1 MLTKITEKEY
11 IGSFDEISELVNKG
25 YTLLGDL
32 KLAIEGEII
41 KKRHQKIRLYIDHES
56 KLIDIFS
63 ACFCKEVFEF
73 GRIRLK
79 YYLSENIRNVI
90 LD

>member
-1 MLTKITEKEY
+1 MTKITEKEY
-11 IGSFDEISELVNKG
+11 IGSFDEMLGLVDKG

-41 KKRHQKIRLYIDHES
+41 KERHQKIRLYIDHER

-73 GRIRLK
+73 GKTRLK
-79 YYLSENIRNVI
+79 YYLSENIQDII

>member
-1 MLTKITEKEY
+1 MINIVNNEY
-11 IGSFDEISELVNKG
+11 IGSFNEILELQDKG
-25 YTLLGDL
+25 YTLLNDL
-32 KLAIEGEII
+32 KMAIEGKIVRE
-41 KKRHQKIRLYIDHES
+41 KHQKIRLYIDHER

-73 GRIRLK
+73 GKHRLK
-79 YYLSENIRNVI
+79 YYLTEDIKDVI